1 SYVVVRRPYYGER
14 FNYAFRTEEFLEQVG
29 HRSPQE
35 PLMKALDL
43 REGGRSPTRSGSAH
57 LPAVASNRPEVV
69 LTGDEPVGVLPAATP
84 IPNADQL
91 VELARCAVNPTTNED
106 QILARRVLPTFGA
119 SVPLPEWASSRGEKA
134 GSRRGGASRGT
145 GSRSRGRGGDKT
157 AKDPETGTARALCHF
172 RAEMDEEV

>member
-1 SYVVVRRPYYGER
+1 
-14 FNYAFRTEEFLEQVG
+14 
-29 HRSPQE
+29 
-35 PLMKALDL
+35 
-43 REGGRSPTRSGSAH
+43 
-57 LPAVASNRPEVV
+57 
-69 LTGDEPVGVLPAATP
+69 ATP
-84 IPNADQL
+84 MPNADQL

-172 RAEMDEEV
+172 RAEMDEEVVLERAAIVEVSVSREALGGALHAAAAAVSEDV